1 MERVISFCGLFV
13 MLGVAVAMSSA
24 RRRISLR
31 LVGGGVALQF
41 VLALLILKTD
51 TGRLIF
57 QWLGDRFRSMQSFTD
72 AGTGMIFGI
81 AQPDGPP
88 DQQLLRTLAFG
99 VLPTIIFF
107 SALMSVLYHLGL
119 IQIVVRGLAK
129 LMQFSLGTSGAE
141 TLAAASNVFV
151 GQTEAP
157 LVVKPYLRNMT
168 ESELMALMVGGFST
182 IAGGVLA
189 VYVSFGVSAAHLMT
203 ASVISAPAALV
214 IAKILIPETG
224 TPETAGQSI
233 PNIPP
238 ASHNLVE
245 AAAQGTTDGLKLAL
259 NVAAMLI
266 AFTALVALAD
276 GLIGWCGEQYAWLS
290 GQTAASGEAAAS
302 NWSLTGLLGYLF
314 ASLAWCL
321 GIPRED
327 LFAAGQ
333 LLGLKTVTNEFV
345 AYQQMTGSEAA
356 ELTERSKMI
365 LTYALCGFANFAS
378 IGIQIGGIGALV
390 PERRSDLARISVKAM
405 IGGTLACFMT
415 ACIAGVLLG

>member
-1 MERVISFCGLFV
+1 MDRVISFCGLFV
-13 MLGVAVAMSSA
+13 MLGIAFGMSSA
-24 RRRISLR
+24 RRQINVR
-31 LVGGGVALQF
+31 LVIGGLLLQF
-41 VLALLILKTD
+41 ALALLILKTE
-51 TGRLIF
+51 TGHLVF
-57 QWLGDRFRSMQSFTD
+57 QWLGDRFRSMQDFTE
-72 AGTGMIFGI
+72 AGTGMMFGI
-81 AQPDGPP
+81 PQSDGPP
-88 DQQLLRTLAFG
+88 DLGLLRTLAFG

-119 IQIVVRGLAK
+119 IQIVVRALARV
-129 LMQFSLGTSGAE
+129 MQFSLGTSGAE

-157 LVVKPYLRNMT
+157 LVIKPYLKNMT
-168 ESELMALMVGGFST
+168 QSELMALMVGGFST

-189 VYVSFGVSAAHLMT
+189 VYVSFGVDAAHLMT

-214 IAKILIPETG
+214 IAKILTPETE

-245 AAAQGTTDGLKLAL
+245 AATQGTTDGLKLAL

-276 GLIGWCGEQYAWLS
+276 ALIGWCGAQYAWLA
-290 GQTAASGEAAAS
+290 GQSASGEAPS
-302 NWSLTGLLGYLF
+302 TTWSLHGLLGYVF
-314 ASLAWCL
+314 APLAWCL
-321 GIPRED
+321 GIPGED
-327 LFAAGQ
+327 LYAAGQ
-333 LLGLKTVTNEFV
+333 LLGLKTVTNEFL
-345 AYQQMTGSEAA
+345 AYQQMTGSEAP
-356 ELTERSKMI
+356 ELSERSRVI

-378 IGIQIGGIGALV
+378 VGIQIGGIGALV
-390 PERRSDLARISVKAM
+390 PERRTDLARISVKAM

>member
-1 MERVISFCGLFV
+1 MERIISFCGLFV
-13 MLGVAVAMSSA
+13 MLAVALGLSSA
-24 RRRISLR
+24 RHRINLR
-31 LVGGGVALQF
+31 LVGGGLVLQF
-41 VLALLILKTD
+41 VLALLILKTE
-51 TGRLIF
+51 TGHQIF
-57 QWLGDRFRSMQSFTD
+57 QWLGDRFRAMQTFTD
-72 AGTGMIFGI
+72 AGTGLIFGI
-81 AQPDGPP
+81 AQSDGPP
-88 DQQLLRTLAFG
+88 DDQLLRTLAFG

-119 IQIVVRGLAK
+119 IQIVVRALAK

-189 VYVSFGVSAAHLMT
+189 VYVSFGVDAAHLMT

-214 IAKILIPETG
+214 VAKIMTPETG

-238 ASHNLVE
+238 TSNNLVE
-245 AAAQGTTDGLKLAL
+245 AATNGTSDGLKLAL
-259 NVAAMLI
+259 NVAAMLL

-276 GLIGWCGEQYAWLS
+276 ALIGWCGEQYVWLS
-290 GQTAASGEAAAS
+290 GQSANTDGVPGP
-302 NWSLTGLLGYLF
+302 WSLSGLLGYVF
-314 ASLAWCL
+314 APFAWCL

-333 LLGLKTVTNEFV
+333 LLGLKTVTNEFL
-345 AYQQMTGSEAA
+345 AYQQMTGSEAP
-356 ELTERSKMI
+356 ELSERSRVI

-390 PERRSDLARISVKAM
+390 PERRSDLARLSIKAM

-415 ACIAGVLLG
+415 ACIAGVLLA

>member
-13 MLGVAVAMSSA
+13 MLGIAFGMSSA
-24 RRRISLR
+24 RRQINLRI
-31 LVGGGVALQF
+31 VIGGLLLQF
-41 VLALLILKTD
+41 ALALLILKTS
-51 TGRLIF
+51 TGHEVF
-57 QWLGDRFRSMQSFTD
+57 QWLGAKFRAMQDFTE
-72 AGTGMIFGI
+72 AGTGMMFGVP
-81 AQPDGPP
+81 QSDGPP
-88 DQQLLRTLAFG
+88 DQSLIRTLAFG

-119 IQIVVRGLAK
+119 IQIVVRGLAR

-157 LVVKPYLRNMT
+157 LVIKPYLKNMT

-189 VYVSFGVSAAHLMT
+189 VYVSFGVDAAHLMT

-214 IAKILIPETG
+214 IAKILTPETG

-233 PNIPP
+233 PDIPP

-245 AAAQGTTDGLKLAL
+245 AATQGTTDGLKLAL

-266 AFTALVALAD
+266 AFTALVAMTDAI
-276 GLIGWCGEQYAWLS
+276 IGWCGEQYAWLTRKPD
-290 GQTAASGEAAAS
+290 TA
-302 NWSLTGLLGYLF
+302 WSLSAVLGYLF
-314 ASLAWCL
+314 APFAWCL
-321 GIPRED
+321 GIPRQD

-333 LLGLKTVTNEFV
+333 LLGLKTVTNEFL
-345 AYQQMTGSEAA
+345 AYQQMTGADA
-356 ELTERSKMI
+356 PELSERSRVI

-390 PERRSDLARISVKAM
+390 PERRTDLARISVKAM

>member
-13 MLGVAVAMSSA
+13 MLGIAFGMSSA
-24 RRRISLR
+24 RRQINLRI
-31 LVGGGVALQF
+31 VIGGLLLQF
-41 VLALLILKTD
+41 ALALLILKTS
-51 TGRLIF
+51 TGHEVF
-57 QWLGDRFRSMQSFTD
+57 QWLGAKFRAMQDFTE
-72 AGTGMIFGI
+72 AGTGMMFGVP
-81 AQPDGPP
+81 QSDGPP
-88 DQQLLRTLAFG
+88 DQSLIRTLAFG

-119 IQIVVRGLAK
+119 IQIVVRGLAR

-157 LVVKPYLRNMT
+157 LVIKPYLKNMT

-189 VYVSFGVSAAHLMT
+189 VYVSFGVDAAHLMT

-214 IAKILIPETG
+214 IAKILTPETG
-224 TPETAGQSI
+224 TPQTAGQSI
-233 PNIPP
+233 PDIPP

-245 AAAQGTTDGLKLAL
+245 AATQGTTDGLKLAL

-266 AFTALVALAD
+266 AFTALVAMTDAI
-276 GLIGWCGEQYAWLS
+276 IGWCGEQYAWLTRKPD
-290 GQTAASGEAAAS
+290 TA
-302 NWSLTGLLGYLF
+302 WSLSAVLGYLF
-314 ASLAWCL
+314 APFAWCL
-321 GIPRED
+321 GIPRQD

-333 LLGLKTVTNEFV
+333 LLGLKTVTNEFL
-345 AYQQMTGSEAA
+345 AYQQMTGADA
-356 ELTERSKMI
+356 PELSERSRVI

-378 IGIQIGGIGALV
+378 IGIQIGGIGALA
-390 PERRSDLARISVKAM
+390 PERRTDLARISVKAM

>member
-1 MERVISFCGLFV
+1 MERIISFCGLFV
-13 MLGVAVAMSSA
+13 MLGLALAMSSA
-24 RRRISLR
+24 RRKISLR
-31 LVGGGVALQF
+31 LVAGGLLLQF
-41 VLALLILKTD
+41 LLALVILKTE
-51 TGRLIF
+51 TGHLVF

-72 AGTGMIFGI
+72 EGTGLIFGI
-81 AQPDGPP
+81 AQTDGPP
-88 DQQLLRTLAFG
+88 DESLLRTLAFG

-119 IQIVVRGLAK
+119 IQLVVRGMAR
-129 LMQFSLGTSGAE
+129 LMQISLGTSGAE

-157 LVVKPYLRNMT
+157 LVVKPYLARMT

-189 VYVSFGVSAAHLMT
+189 VYASFGVDPAHLMT

-214 IAKILIPETG
+214 IAKILVPETG
-224 TPETAGQSI
+224 TPETSGQTVSEI
-233 PNIPP
+233 P
-238 ASHNLVE
+238 STSSNLVE

-259 NVAAMLI
+259 NVAAMLL
-266 AFTALVALAD
+266 AFTALVAMTD
-276 GLIGWCGEQYAWLS
+276 GIIAWCGEQYAWLTGRS
-290 GQTAASGEAAAS
+290 PADGAADPQV
-302 NWSLTGLLGYLF
+302 WSLTGLLGYVF
-314 ASLAWCL
+314 GPLAWCL

-333 LLGLKTVTNEFV
+333 LLGLKTVTNEFL
-345 AYQQMTGSEAA
+345 AYQQMTGSDAP
-356 ELTERSKMI
+356 ELTERSRII

-390 PERRSDLARISVKAM
+390 PERRSDLARISVRAM
-405 IGGTLACFMT
+405 LGGTLACFMT
-415 ACIAGVLLG
+415 ACIAGVLL